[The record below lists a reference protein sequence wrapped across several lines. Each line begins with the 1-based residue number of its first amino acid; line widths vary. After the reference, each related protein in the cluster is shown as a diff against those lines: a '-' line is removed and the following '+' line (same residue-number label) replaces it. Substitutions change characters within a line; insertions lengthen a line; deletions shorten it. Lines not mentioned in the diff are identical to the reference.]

1 MTAFALLLQ
10 RNAFAAKLL
19 HQPYMGHGQFRAPK
33 FTVSLS
39 ATVSQE
45 GPYKVVPEMS
55 EKKNETFQICYRMT
69 NSSTDHDYITI
80 VSKETVPNVSKHI
93 YVFK

>member
-1 MTAFALLLQ
+1 MPGSARTVTAFALLLQ

-19 HQPYMGHGQFRAPK
+19 HQPYMGHGQFRALK

-45 GPYKVVPEMS
+45 GPYKVVPVMS
-55 EKKNETFQICYRMT
+55 EKK
-69 NSSTDHDYITI
+69 
-80 VSKETVPNVSKHI
+80 
-93 YVFK
+93 